1 MSLPTAIRS
10 ALLSNTALNSY
21 TGTRVYYMRFPQDN
35 TANAVVFIP
44 RDNVNAATLGGT
56 SALLSPSVR
65 LTLRASSLADL
76 EAMRE
81 SIHTQFNVP
90 EVAMTGYGSVQCQ
103 IDDMGAEYD
112 DALDVYHYYLT
123 LNLLMRND

>member
-10 ALLSNTALNSY
+10 ALLSNATLNSY
-21 TGTRVYYMRFPQDN
+21 TGTRVYYMRFPQDS
-35 TANAVVFIP
+35 TEDAVVFTP
-44 RDNVNAATLGGT
+44 RGNVNEATHGGT
-56 SALLSPSVR
+56 SVLLSPEVR
-65 LTLRASSLADL
+65 LTLRASSLATL
-76 EAMRE
+76 ETMRE

-90 EVAMTGYGSVQCQ
+90 EVAMTGYGAVQCR

-123 LNLLMRND
+123 LNLNMRND